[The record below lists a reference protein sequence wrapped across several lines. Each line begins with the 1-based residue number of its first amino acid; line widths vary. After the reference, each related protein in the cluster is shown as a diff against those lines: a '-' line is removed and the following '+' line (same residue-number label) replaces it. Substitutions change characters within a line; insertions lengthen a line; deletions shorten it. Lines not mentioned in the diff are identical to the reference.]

1 MRKRGQVTIF
11 IILGILILIIVGSF
25 FLIRSYS
32 EEKRAETEA
41 EKVQQAIQMSASIK
55 HYIES
60 CLDSTGKKALLF
72 VGKHGGYYEL
82 PPQSDTFFLM
92 PYYFYDDKSHL
103 ISKEEL
109 EKQISNY
116 INNELFFCV
125 KNFVVFEEQGYVIKQ
140 EEVNT
145 STIIAKNKV
154 ILNVNFPVTLAKGES
169 VQNIVEFTTSIN
181 SRLGTIYDVIK
192 ELLEEQENDPTSICV
207 SCGVVLGIEHDL
219 RVEMSFIEEGEIM
232 FTIIDEKVP
241 INHEPFEYNFINKYE
256 FE

>member
-1 MRKRGQVTIF
+1 MYKRGQVTIF

-32 EEKRAETEA
+32 EEKRVETEA
-41 EKVQQAIQMSASIK
+41 EKVQQAIQMSASVK

-60 CLDSTGKKALLF
+60 CLDSTGKKALIF

-82 PPQSDTFFLM
+82 PSQSDTFFLM
-92 PYYFYDDKSHL
+92 PYYFYDDNSHL

-109 EKQISNY
+109 ENQISNF

-125 KNFVVFEEQGYVIKQ
+125 KNFVVFEKQGYEIEQ

-145 STIIAKNKV
+145 STTIARYKV

-169 VQNIVEFTTSIN
+169 VRTIVEFTTSIN
-181 SRLGTIYDVIK
+181 SRLDTIYNVVK
-192 ELLEEQENDPTSICV
+192 ELLEEQENDPASICV
-207 SCGVVLGIEHDL
+207 TCGVILGIENDL
-219 RVEMSFIEEGEIM
+219 RVEMSFIEGGEIM
-232 FTIIDEKVP
+232 FTIIDEEIP
-241 INHEPFEYNFINKYE
+241 INQEPFEYNFINKYK